1 MPKGGLLHVH
11 QNASVEAKLLLDL
24 ALNHPAIHIRVP
36 GRINASSLDTVL
48 PDIQPIP
55 AEQYPAAD
63 VVGITDVSYTGD
75 WVPIK
80 KARELFDPELGGPA
94 GFDKWVLSMF
104 VINPSDA
111 FSTYNTSMKV
121 SYIIGPAKQTSL
133 HVRDS

>member
-11 QNASVEAKLLLDL
+11 RNALVEARTLLDL
-24 ALNHPAIHIRVP
+24 ALGHPAIHIRVECP
-36 GRINASSLDTVL
+36 FAASSL

-63 VVGITDVSYTGD
+63 TTGITDVLYTGG

-80 KARELFDPELGGPA
+80 RARELFNPLSNPELSGPA
-94 GFDKWVLSMF
+94 GFDKWVLGTF

-111 FSTYNTSMKV
+111 FTTYNTPMKV
-121 SYIIGPAKQTSL
+121 SHIMKPTTQMS
-133 HVRDS
+133 S